1 MARQVTRGNK
11 RQARTRIGR
20 YLRGTDATLIGTGTA
35 LAVKVTVCVCAVKFE
50 PRITF
55 PRAFCVRYPEER
67 LYMARSNVVAISERF
82 ASSKKSTAQASIV
95 DKPVGDA
102 CLSDWKR
109 FCFVLREI
117 ASGDNGRPLSGTEAQ
132 QRAQAVLTECGYTW
146 PGRGQACE
154 PAVVRI
160 IAPESPKT
168 QAPVQS
174 STGTKL
180 KRSITA
186 QSRSGRRIDPHP
198 RERGVGAS
206 LNGSPA

>member
-1 MARQVTRGNK
+1 MG
-11 RQARTRIGR
+11 
-20 YLRGTDATLIGTGTA
+20 
-35 LAVKVTVCVCAVKFE
+35 
-50 PRITF
+50 
-55 PRAFCVRYPEER
+55 
-67 LYMARSNVVAISERF
+67 RSNVVAISERF
-82 ASSKKSTAQASIV
+82 ASKKSTAQASIV
-95 DKPVGDA
+95 DKPVSDA
-102 CLSDWKR
+102 CFSDWKR

-117 ASGDNGRPLSGTEAQ
+117 ASGDNGRPPSGTDAQ
-132 QRAQAVLTECGYTW
+132 QRAQVVLTECGYTW

-186 QSRSGRRIDPHP
+186 QSRSGRRIDPYP

-206 LNGSPA
+206 LKAAPRKSPRTHIPRALAYE

>member
-1 MARQVTRGNK
+1 MSATYDGVHRGRLSEHGHGAVYDFTPRWQLRQIKACKHIRRAV
-11 RQARTRIGR
+11 
-20 YLRGTDATLIGTGTA
+20 LRVG
-35 LAVKVTVCVCAVKFE
+35 K
-50 PRITF
+50 
-55 PRAFCVRYPEER
+55 AF
-67 LYMARSNVVAISERF
+67 LDGGKA
-82 ASSKKSTAQASIV
+82 
-95 DKPVGDA
+95 
-102 CLSDWKR
+102 R

-160 IAPESPKT
+160 IARESPKT

-180 KRSITA
+180 KKSITA